1 MTPSWLDRLSG
12 GLSRSREQLGMQL
25 NVLLRRGPHLDDEF
39 WMDLED
45 SLIAADMGVTAVS
58 DMVDRLRREA
68 TRQAMP
74 DAQAVLQ
81 HLIDVIA
88 AEFPP
93 LSADFLLEGPST
105 VIVVGVNGTGKTTMA
120 LQIIEALS
128 DQQPEYYL
136 SSRVSDIA
144 LYHQFPWLKE
154 RVQRNQLMRAAWPSS
169 GAPGQRKGREG
180 SWARPS
186 RRWTAGSSIVWK
198 DRSRQVSSAWRK
210 RRGRWST
217 RTARSRWR

>member
-1 MTPSWLDRLSG
+1 
-12 GLSRSREQLGMQL
+12 MQL

-105 VIVVGVNGTGKTTMA
+105 VIVVGVNGTGKTTRSA
-120 LQIIEALS
+120 RSPKRSQTREKRPHRICGYFRAAAIEQLHVWA
-128 DQQPEYYL
+128 DRAGVP
-136 SSRVSDIA
+136 SS
-144 LYHQFPWLKE
+144 E
-154 RVQRNQLMRAAWPSS
+154 RV
-169 GAPGQRKGREG
+169 
-180 SWARPS
+180 
-186 RRWTAGSSIVWK
+186 
-198 DRSRQVSSAWRK
+198 
-210 RRGRWST
+210 RGTDPASV
-217 RTARSRWR
+217 AFDA